1 LAAKDAKV
9 AKISDWEIL
18 TAKSLARQSRK
29 RSRKLNFHHEGPSAA
44 EPQPNLGI
52 FSQRR
57 KDAKFLRK
65 KMFPIFAL
73 LASWRDENL
82 NPSLRFARICARRAN
97 FEIQYEEHEV

>member
-1 LAAKDAKV
+1 MPCGILS
-9 AKISDWEIL
+9 KIL
-18 TAKSLARQSRK
+18 FNRK
-29 RSRKLNFHHEGPSAA
+29 ERKGRKETIHHEGPSAA

-73 LASWRDENL
+73 LASWRDENP

-97 FEIQYEEHEV
+97 FEIQ